1 MSTFFGSACL
11 TANLELFSCF
21 FSIISIEG
29 GFLLFLFCYSLVCV
43 CVCVCS
49 WNLSSDIRQGIY
61 FCNPYFMSPSFI
73 LFFFSFFFLNTIREI
88 WGTKHLK
95 VKFFAVVFC
104 CTIRGSHTATTAGSK
119 TSRMFNLK
127 EKIQH
132 FIPSLFQ
139 QERDEEASKKKLIT
153 H

>member
-21 FSIISIEG
+21 FFDNLYRRRLPSL
-29 GFLLFLFCYSLVCV
+29 FVLLFFG
-43 CVCVCS
+43 VCVCS